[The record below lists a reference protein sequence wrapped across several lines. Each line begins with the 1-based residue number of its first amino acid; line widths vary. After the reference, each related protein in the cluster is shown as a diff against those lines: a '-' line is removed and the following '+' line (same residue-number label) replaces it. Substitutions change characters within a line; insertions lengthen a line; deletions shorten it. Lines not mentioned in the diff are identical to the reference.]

1 MPKEQE
7 PAQVLK
13 RFKKEGWTLY
23 TGPGSHGVALT
34 EGSQSRG
41 PTAKTEIPFGPNRKI
56 ATTAGWL

>member
-23 TGPGSHGVALT
+23 TGTRTPRGRAKGRNPDQRAHLQ
-34 EGSQSRG
+34 EGDTDRDVPKNS
-41 PTAKTEIPFGPNRKI
+41 
-56 ATTAGWL
+56 